1 MTDWEDL
8 YQRGETGWDKGAPAP
23 GLLAFLETHPLTGR
37 VLVPGCGRGHDVYAL
52 AEAGAREVV
61 GLDLA
66 PSAVAQA
73 RQHPKACYVV
83 GDLFALPESLQGVF
97 DAVFEHTCFCA
108 IPRVRRDD
116 YARSVAQ
123 ALTPGGLLL
132 ALFYLNPRDNSDP
145 TLGPPFGVTVVE
157 LEAHFTPHFTIVRA
171 EPPAATYPGREG
183 REVLW
188 LLQKPL

>member
-1 MTDWEDL
+1 MIDWEDL

-52 AEAGAREVV
+52 ADAGASEVV

-66 PSAVAQA
+66 PSAVASA
-73 RQHPKACYVV
+73 RQHPKARYVV
-83 GDLFALPESLQGVF
+83 GDLFALPSAFHAAF

-108 IPRVRRDD
+108 IPRARRDD

-132 ALFYLNPRDNSDP
+132 ALFYLNPRDNPDP
-145 TLGPPFGVTVVE
+145 TLGPPFGVTVAE
-157 LEAHFTPHFTIVRA
+157 LEAHFTPHFTVVRA

-188 LLQKPL
+188 LLQKRL